1 MNALFKNFLLSIS
14 SAEEATPKEAEYLLA
29 EIEVTKTKMTCAWNH
44 LDFAAPDYVEI
55 AVLNLLLAQTQ
66 YSLLNKRYRLLL
78 GINQKSSLCLSSAAK
93 SSTCFLES
101 QLLNHAF
108 YGSMFS
114 ATAEKL
120 PLDNSPSVSKT

>member
-14 SAEEATPKEAEYLLA
+14 SAEEAPPQEAEY
-29 EIEVTKTKMTCAWNH
+29 